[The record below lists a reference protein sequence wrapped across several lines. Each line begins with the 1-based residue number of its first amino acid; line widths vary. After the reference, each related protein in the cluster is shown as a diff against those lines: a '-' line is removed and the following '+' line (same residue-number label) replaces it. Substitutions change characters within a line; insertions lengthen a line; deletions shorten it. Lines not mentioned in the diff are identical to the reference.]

1 VDVMSEALV
10 AMSPL
15 RCVHHHHPMDDTG
28 RPQSPLELTRGVVRG
43 GVEARLF
50 DADGHDR
57 VIDLEAVERNQTGD
71 RRLLWVDVDL
81 DVPGALETID
91 ARLGLTAAERARVEA
106 DAGRARLFHRTER
119 IHLTLES
126 VEPADDTADDDLGLL
141 RREVD
146 LLASPGIVVTAH
158 RGPVVALDRFIE
170 SLSGESSVG
179 ALQAAGLLSSLV
191 DEVITGFHE
200 VAEHIERQIDHLD
213 QVALSGDAGGAFLDD
228 LVRIRRRISFLRRT
242 LAPHRDAMAALAR
255 PELATDDGIG
265 QPWPGLI
272 ERIETASRTVDGLRD
287 ALLGT
292 HDIQMGR
299 AAQRAND
306 VMKALTVVSAVFL
319 PAIVLAGVMGMNF
332 QIAFFD
338 TPQNFYVVAGAMTL
352 FGILFLVFARLRS
365 WI

>member
-1 VDVMSEALV
+1 
-10 AMSPL
+10 
-15 RCVHHHHPMDDTG
+15 MD
-28 RPQSPLELTRGVVRG
+28 GVQV
-43 GVEARLF
+43 RLF

-57 VIDLEAVERNQTGD
+57 VIDLEAVEGTPKSD
-71 RRLLWVDVDL
+71 RLLLWVDVDL
-81 DVPGALETID
+81 DVSGALD
-91 ARLGLTAAERARVEA
+91 ATCGPLGLTAAERGRVAA

-126 VEPADDTADDDLGLL
+126 LELADGTADDDLGVV
-141 RREVD
+141 RREID
-146 LLASPGIVVTAH
+146 LLASTGIVVTTH
-158 RGPVVALDRFIE
+158 RGPVVALQRFVE

-213 QVALSGDAGGAFLDD
+213 QVALSGDAGGTFLDE
-228 LVRIRRRISFLRRT
+228 LVRVRRRISFLRRT
-242 LAPHRDAMAALAR
+242 LAPHRDAVAALAR
-255 PELATDDGIG
+255 PELATDDAIG
-265 QPWPGLI
+265 QPWPGLT
-272 ERIETASRTVDGLRD
+272 ERLETASRTVDGLRE

-292 HDIQMGR
+292 YDIQMGR

-338 TPQNFYVVAGAMTL
+338 TAHNFYLVAGAMAL
-352 FGILFLVFARLRS
+352 FGILFLVFARSRS

>member
-1 VDVMSEALV
+1 
-10 AMSPL
+10 
-15 RCVHHHHPMDDTG
+15 MD
-28 RPQSPLELTRGVVRG
+28 GVKV
-43 GVEARLF
+43 RLF

-57 VIDLEAVERNQTGD
+57 VLDLEAVEGTPKGD
-71 RRLLWVDVDL
+71 RLLLWVDVDL
-81 DVPGALETID
+81 DVSGALEAIEE
-91 ARLGLTAAERARVEA
+91 RLGLTAAERGRVEA
-106 DAGRARLFHRTER
+106 DTGRARLFHRTER

-126 VEPADDTADDDLGLL
+126 LELADTTADDDLGVV

-146 LLASPGIVVTAH
+146 LLASPGMVVTMH
-158 RGPVVALDRFIE
+158 RGPVVALDRYVE

-200 VAEHIERQIDHLD
+200 VAEHVEEQIDHLD
-213 QVALSGDAGGAFLDD
+213 QVALSGDVGGVFLDD
-228 LVRIRRRISFLRRT
+228 LVRVRRRISFLRRT
-242 LAPHRDAMAALAR
+242 LAPHRDAVAALAR

-265 QPWPGLI
+265 EPWPGLI
-272 ERIETASRTVDGLRD
+272 ERLETVSRTVDGLRD

-338 TPQNFYVVAGAMTL
+338 SPQNFYLVTGAMTV
-352 FGILFLVFARLRS
+352 FGILFLVFARSRS

>member
-1 VDVMSEALV
+1 
-10 AMSPL
+10 
-15 RCVHHHHPMDDTG
+15 MD
-28 RPQSPLELTRGVVRG
+28 GVQ
-43 GVEARLF
+43 ARLF

-57 VIDLEAVERNQTGD
+57 VIDLEAVEGTRKSD

-81 DVPGALETID
+81 DVPGALD
-91 ARLGLTAAERARVEA
+91 ATGVPLGLTAAERGRVEG

-126 VEPADDTADDDLGLL
+126 LELADGAALADGTAGEDLGVV
-141 RREVD
+141 RREID
-146 LLASPGIVVTAH
+146 LLASPGVVVTTH
-158 RGPVVALDRFIE
+158 RGPVAALERFVE

-213 QVALSGDAGGAFLDD
+213 QMALSGDAGGTFLDE
-228 LVRIRRRISFLRRT
+228 LVLVRRRISFVRRT
-242 LAPHRDAMAALAR
+242 LAPHRDAVAAMAR
-255 PELATDDGIG
+255 PELANDDGIG
-265 QPWPGLI
+265 QPWPGLT
-272 ERIETASRTVDGLRD
+272 ERLETASRTVDGLRD

-292 HDIQMGR
+292 YDIQMGR

-319 PAIVLAGVMGMNF
+319 PAVVLAGVMGMNF
-332 QIAFFD
+332 QIEFFD
-338 TPQNFYVVAGAMTL
+338 TAQNFYLVAGAMIL
-352 FGILFLVFARLRS
+352 FGILFLVFARSRS